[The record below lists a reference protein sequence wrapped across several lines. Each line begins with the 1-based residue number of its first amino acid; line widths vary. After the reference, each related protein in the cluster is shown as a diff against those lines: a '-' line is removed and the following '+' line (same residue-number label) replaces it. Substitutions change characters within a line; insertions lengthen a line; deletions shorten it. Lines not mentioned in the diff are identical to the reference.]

1 MYDKAEI
8 RVRAGDG
15 GDGAISFRRE
25 KYVPYGGPNG
35 GDGGNG
41 GNVII
46 KAEPSISSLRIF
58 RRNRLYR
65 AVNGENGKGGKKH
78 GKDGEHL
85 VLMVPIGTIALDGD
99 PNHYGEIIADCEQAG
114 QQVVVARGGKG
125 GMGNARFVSPIN
137 QAPRI
142 AQKGETGEERSLILE
157 LRLIADVG
165 IVGSPNV
172 GKSTLLAAATA
183 AKPKIASYPF
193 TTLEPILGVVEVG
206 MQSFVIAEIPGLIDG
221 AHLGRGLG
229 HDFLRHIM
237 RTRLIIHLL
246 DGTSASP
253 IVDMARVNA
262 ELSLFDPALALKP
275 QLVVVNKIDLPH
287 VQARLSE
294 IKKAF
299 SDAGTPV
306 FFISAETGEGVSEL
320 IIKVAKMLS
329 QVGKEVR
336 VTDEAPV
343 TVFRPQPRSPGA
355 IVNREGE
362 VFIVISPEFERII
375 TRVDITS
382 PEVRR
387 QLRGPL
393 ARLGISRALKKA
405 GIKPGDKVR
414 CGNFEWEW

>member
-8 RVRAGDG
+8 KVKAGDG
-15 GDGAISFRRE
+15 GDGDISFRRE
-25 KYVPYGGPNG
+25 KYVPYGGPDG

-41 GNVII
+41 GDVII
-46 KAEPSISSLRIF
+46 KAEPSISSLRMF
-58 RRNRLYR
+58 RRNRLYK
-65 AVNGENGKGGKKH
+65 AVNGEDGKGGKKH
-78 GKDGEHL
+78 GKDGENL
-85 VLMVPIGTIALDGD
+85 VLMVPVGTIALNGD
-99 PNHYGEIIADCEQAG
+99 SNHYGEIIADCEQADK
-114 QQVVVARGGKG
+114 QVVVARGGRG

-165 IVGSPNV
+165 IIGSPNV

>member
-1 MYDKAEI
+1 MYDKSEI
-8 RVRAGDG
+8 RVKAGDG
-15 GDGAISFRRE
+15 GDGDISFRRE
-25 KYVPYGGPNG
+25 KYVPYGGPDG

-41 GNVII
+41 GDVII
-46 KAEPSISSLRIF
+46 KAEPSISSLRMF
-58 RRNRLYR
+58 RRNRLYK

-78 GKDGEHL
+78 GKDGENL
-85 VLMVPIGTIALDGD
+85 VLMVPVGTIALNGD
-99 PNHYGEIIADCEQAG
+99 SSYYGEIIADCEQAG
-114 QQVVVARGGKG
+114 KQVVVARGGKG
-125 GMGNARFVSPIN
+125 GMGNARFVSPVN

-193 TTLEPILGVVEVG
+193 TTLEPILGVIEVG

-246 DGTSASP
+246 DGTSVSP
-253 IVDMARVNA
+253 VEDMARVNA
-262 ELSLFDPALALKP
+262 ELSLFDTALALKP
-275 QLVVVNKIDLPH
+275 QLVVVNKIDLPQ

-294 IKKAF
+294 IKEAF

-306 FFISAETGEGVSEL
+306 CFISAETGEGVSEL

-329 QVGKEVR
+329 QLGKEVR
-336 VTDEAPV
+336 VTDNTPV
-343 TVFRPQPRSPGA
+343 AIFRPQPRSSGA

-375 TRVDITS
+375 TRADMAN

-405 GIKPGDKVR
+405 GVKPGDKVR
-414 CGNFEWEW
+414 CGSFEWEW